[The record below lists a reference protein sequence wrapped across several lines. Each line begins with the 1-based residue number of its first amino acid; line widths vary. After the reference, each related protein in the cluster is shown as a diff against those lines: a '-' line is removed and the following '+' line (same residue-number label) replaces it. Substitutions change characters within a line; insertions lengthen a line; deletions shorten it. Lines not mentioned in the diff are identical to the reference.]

1 MGRQAVEGVIARQP
15 SRGHDHERAWTL
27 PDVAGSAE
35 VVIRE
40 TDALRALLRA
50 RGASRRAPVR
60 LEFDGLSESEGRLAG
75 ERLTRWRLECGCTW
89 GAVAT
94 VAGLVVMATW
104 LVLRFD
110 VTSVAFVLRLPVAI
124 GAVVACAGL
133 GKAVGV
139 ARARWRFR
147 REVNALL
154 ARVSPMGE
162 G

>member
-1 MGRQAVEGVIARQP
+1 
-15 SRGHDHERAWTL
+15 
-27 PDVAGSAE
+27 
-35 VVIRE
+35 
-40 TDALRALLRA
+40 
-50 RGASRRAPVR
+50 
-60 LEFDGLSESEGRLAG
+60 
-75 ERLTRWRLECGCTW
+75 
-89 GAVAT
+89 
-94 VAGLVVMATW
+94 MATW